1 MNTHELNASALN
13 DGDVVNNIAYI
24 GPASAGITFYL
35 YEIDGTPM
43 AGATGM
49 ATEVLGDLTRI
60 IQIPNA
66 AAQFIFSAS
75 ADLAQLRTIL
85 LSNGTTGISFDASA
99 NINNAVFLPG
109 VASGISFDATGALY
123 AKLTMAGSTGIAF
136 NSTSPAGPQK
146 TQLMSAAPLTVSF
159 SVLGD
164 LAQIVT
170 VPLGAASTGISF
182 AADAT
187 LTNYT
192 HMADGLA
199 GITFTAS
206 GSLARYVFMP
216 GTVAGI
222 EFGVFGALFNNPQT
236 MDPQRYTVVRPFVD
250 RTMVTGMGIL
260 GKFEKQPRE
269 AEWYAFKMG
278 EDMAKSDEITE
289 GYCALRYGTRPVV
302 EVTLTGSYAATLADN
317 GILIYTTASIALPDV
332 APLDYRLMVANIDQ
346 DSAITV
352 GSFPVAARGA
362 LIVRMTAAGWV
373 VELAADLVIVA
384 AGRDQRLRVRVTGG
398 ARKTRYMVQATA
410 TTAEGRV
417 MEDELELKIKED

>member
-1 MNTHELNASALN
+1 VNTHELNTSALN
-13 DGDVVNNIAYI
+13 GGDVVNNSANI
-24 GPASAGITFYL
+24 GPAASGFTFYL

-43 AGATGM
+43 AGATGI
-49 ATEVLGDLTRI
+49 ATAVLADLTRV

-66 AAQFIFSAS
+66 AAQFIFGAS

-85 LSNGTTGISFDASA
+85 LSNGTTGISFAASA
-99 NINNAVFLPG
+99 NINNAVFLPSA
-109 VASGISFDATGALY
+109 ASDITFSASGALY

-136 NSTSPAGPQK
+136 NAYSPAGPQK

-164 LAQIVT
+164 LAQIAVM
-170 VPLGAASTGISF
+170 PIGAASTGISF
-182 AADAT
+182 SANAT

-192 HMADGLA
+192 HMGDGLA
-199 GITFTAS
+199 GITLTAS

-216 GTVAGI
+216 SAGSGV
-222 EFGVFGALFNNPQT
+222 EFDVFGALFNNPQT
-236 MDPQRYTVVRPFVD
+236 VDPQQYTVVRPFVD

-289 GYCALRYGTRPVV
+289 GYCALRYGTKPVV

-317 GILIYTTASIALPDV
+317 GILIYTTASVALPGG

-352 GSFPVAARGA
+352 GSFSVAARGA
-362 LIVRMTAAGWV
+362 LIVRMTAAGWA

-410 TTAEGRV
+410 TTAEGRI